1 MKIQNNRRSAAV
13 AALGLLLAFSPS
25 VFADSFDE
33 ARRVGHVRWDK
44 ERGVAAGMQEREGRA
59 GVYFFRLQD
68 NDGLQTSANVAIND
82 RFQASLQPGNYSQV
96 YTCVGVNRISSQITG
111 HKSNNLLFN
120 AVDYRLESG
129 RNYYFDVDVDA
140 QGRASVKRISAEEA
154 QQLMDKMPRQ
164 NHQISRVLTDCVEQP
179 QEKINI
185 RLEILFDTDKSN
197 VKQHF
202 YSEVQRVAD
211 YMQRFPDAVVMLEGH
226 TDDRA
231 SDRYNQQLSQRRVDE
246 VKRVLVNHFGI
257 QAARIST
264 VGYGETRPVADNGTE
279 EGRRLNR
286 RVIAVFETR

>member
-44 ERGVAAGMQEREGRA
+44 ERGVVAGMQEREGRA

-264 VGYGETRPVADNGTE
+264 VGYGEARPVADNGTE

>member
-68 NDGLQTSANVAIND
+68 KDVLQTSANVAIND
-82 RFQASLQPGNYSQV
+82 RFQVSLQPGNYSQV

-129 RNYYFDVDVDA
+129 RNYYFDVDVDTD
-140 QGRASVKRISAEEA
+140 GRASVKRISAEEA

-264 VGYGETRPVADNGTE
+264 VGYGEARPVADNGTE